1 VTCSSGQATAVGFVA
16 LRALDAFP
24 LGTVL
29 EGAGLNVTVMSYMGN
44 VDIGFMACRELVPDV
59 RAVSPR
65 GTSTDGALTL
75 ARKATRRQVGHSPP
89 YLYVMTG
96 S

>member
-1 VTCSSGQATAVGFVA
+1 LGLAAAAAAFGSQPRISWGGRLF
-16 LRALDAFP
+16 DA
-24 LGTVL
+24 GEVL
-29 EGAGLNVTVMSYMGN
+29 LEPFTTGL
-44 VDIGFMACRELVPDV
+44 RELVPDV